1 MIPGT
6 REAQQGGCICPV
18 MDNDNGAGIPL
29 GDGQIGYWVSGDCP
43 IHGLH
48 KAPEPE
54 TETEA
59 A

>member
-6 REAQQGGCICPV
+6 REAQQAGCTCPV
-18 MDNDNGAGIPL
+18 LDNDPRGIPL

-48 KAPEPE
+48 KTPAP
-54 TETEA
+54 ETEA